1 MVNLS
6 RLHDAMKNPAKLDNF
21 TMPEIEQLIREF
33 PYFQI
38 AHILLAINSKSVN
51 HIRYSSRLKMAAAH
65 AGDRGLLRHHIEGLA
80 LTSSAVIEDT
90 DESPQAEVIHGIRR
104 SQVESISVVEIP
116 EVSTTLLDT
125 SADPDQVDLE
135 DKIPSEKVNESG
147 DSAKSESGQSSVVS
161 GEIDGLLAHL
171 REILDHQ
178 QPINEK
184 DTFEPREALVE
195 ADEKYADSQASA
207 DERVVPPATAQEIDE
222 DVEDNFSSFPDELL
236 LEGLQYGLYNIEDAL
251 KSDENATPAKG
262 ADNMQD
268 AGDDEPTARNKEIID
283 RFIEIEPR
291 ISKPRTD
298 FFNPAD
304 RARKSG
310 LDREDI
316 VSETLAKIY
325 LQQGNSEKA
334 IKIYQ
339 KLSLNYPE
347 KSSFFAAQIARIQDD
362 LLNA

>member
-51 HIRYSSRLKMAAAH
+51 HIRYSGRLKMAAAH
-65 AGDRGLLRHHIEGLA
+65 AGDRGLLRHHIEGLS
-80 LTSSAVIEDT
+80 LTSSAVIEDS
-90 DESPQAEVIHGIRR
+90 DELPQAEVIHARNTQI
-104 SQVESISVVEIP
+104 ESISVVESP
-116 EVSTTLLDT
+116 EVSTTLLDK
-125 SADPDQVDLE
+125 SVDPDQVDLA

-178 QPINEK
+178 QPVNEK
-184 DTFEPREALVE
+184 DTVEPEALVE

-207 DERVVPPATAQEIDE
+207 DERLVPPATTQKIDE
-222 DVEDNFSSFPDELL
+222 DVEDDFISFPDELL

-251 KSDENATPAKG
+251 KSDENAIPAKG

-268 AGDDEPTARNKEIID
+268 VGDDEPTARNKEIID